1 LGVIRLQQID
11 LSSDSATKIFLI
23 IKTQE
28 IAMRKT
34 TLFLSVFAVF
44 GSLFGC
50 VAFGSEPMELKTET
64 GVIKG
69 TLMLPDTPKPCPV
82 VLIIAGSG
90 PTDRD
95 GNSSMPGF
103 KNDSLKLLAQ
113 GLSSKG
119 IGTLR
124 FDKRGIA
131 ESAKALAKEDDIR
144 FETYIDDTVQWGKQ
158 LQKDKRVKYLVVLG
172 HSEGSLIGMAACQK
186 LDAKGFV
193 SIAGA
198 GRSADELLLGQLEP
212 KVPTAVFAEIKPM
225 VEQLKNGKTVENVPP
240 YLNSLFRPSVQP
252 YMISWFKYNPAVEIA
267 QLKIPSLIVQGTTDI
282 QASVDDAK
290 ALDKSCKNGKLVLI
304 DGMNH
309 VFKKVSA
316 DQAEQIKSYGDA
328 SLPVVPELIERI
340 AAFIDGLDKK

>member
-1 LGVIRLQQID
+1 
-11 LSSDSATKIFLI
+11 
-23 IKTQE
+23 
-28 IAMRKT
+28 MRK
-34 TLFLSVFAVF
+34 LNLSLSMFTVFA
-44 GSLFGC
+44 SLFGC
-50 VAFGSEPMELKTET
+50 TVFGSEPIELKTES

-69 TLMLPDTPKPCPV
+69 TLMLPDASGPYPV
-82 VLIIAGSG
+82 VLVISGSG

-95 GNSSMPGF
+95 GNSSIPGI
-103 KNDSLKLLAQ
+103 KNDSLKLLAE
-113 GLSSKG
+113 GLASKG

-158 LQKDKRVKYLVVLG
+158 LQKDKRVKSLVILG
-172 HSEGSLIGMAACQK
+172 HSEGSLIGMVACQK

-193 SIAGA
+193 SISGA
-198 GRSADELLLGQLEP
+198 GRPAADLLLEQLEP
-212 KVPTAVFAEIKPM
+212 KVPPAVFGEVKSI

-252 YMISWFKYNPAVEIA
+252 YIISWFKYDPTVEIGR
-267 QLKIPSLIVQGTTDI
+267 LKVPTLIVQGTTDI

-290 ALDKSCKNGKLVLI
+290 LLDKSCKHGQLILI

-309 VFKKVSA
+309 IFKKVPA
-316 DQAEQIKSYGDA
+316 DQAQQIKSYGDP
-328 SLPVVPELIERI
+328 SLPIVSELIERI
-340 AAFIDGLDKK
+340 VAFIKVLEK